1 MSKRTPT
8 TSSPQTAGMSAKLSI
23 LAVFLMFGLEPPM
36 TQAAS
41 PSFTVTSPEFAD
53 GALLSSRHAGNA
65 GDCGGENISPA
76 LAWSGVPDG
85 TKSFAIVVYDPDGGK
100 GLGLVHF
107 VAYDIS
113 PQTRSFA
120 EGAGAGASGGFAG
133 GTNTRGVNSY
143 FGPCPPVGDQP
154 HHYVF
159 SVYALDIPPGTLG
172 GGLTRDA
179 FLQAARGHVL
189 AASSIVLRY
198 AR

>member
-1 MSKRTPT
+1 
-8 TSSPQTAGMSAKLSI
+8 MSAKLSI

-76 LAWSGVPDG
+76 LAWSGAPDG

-100 GLGLVHF
+100 GLGSVHF

-120 EGAGAGASGGFAG
+120 EGAGASASGGFVG
-133 GTNTRGVNSY
+133 GTNTRGVQAYS
-143 FGPCPPVGDQP
+143 GPCPPVGDQP